1 MWTNGHC
8 LNAVGE
14 NINSHHADNPYC
26 RGCKELNGVEEVE
39 DQLHLFV
46 RCGQVEEQRT
56 ELLDALEKTQPGF
69 RQAYTQMDDE
79 ERLRALMF
87 EAPEG
92 TLMKK
97 EATKAATQSSIA
109 AVCRFLNGALDA
121 HPDRRRWR
129 RHFTK

>member
-1 MWTNGHC
+1 MR
-8 LNAVGE
+8 
-14 NINSHHADNPYC
+14 SDNPYC
-26 RGCKELNGVEEVE
+26 RGCKELNGVGEVE

-109 AVCRFLNGALDA
+109 AVCRFLNRALDA